1 MTSVGWRDTVRLSRL
16 SRLRKMDGIV
26 LNENRALMTPALS
39 APTDGRPRK

>member
-26 LNENRALMTPALS
+26 MNENLALMTLALS
-39 APTDGRPRK
+39 APTDGRPKK